1 MNRALWVL
9 LRLRYRAWLRRQ
21 SQKMHTLRGAS
32 LAGFGAI
39 LLCMWILSLIAGP
52 SVRHLE
58 PGSLERY
65 GALVLLG
72 YSLVVIF
79 VSSGGKAVS
88 FTPAEV
94 NFLFSG
100 PFSRRGLLVYK
111 IISSLALSSLSA
123 GFMMF
128 LLHAYTRLIVAG
140 FLGLVLASAFL
151 HLLSMAVSLAV
162 ITLEAHAY
170 NGHRKFALAALFGVA
185 LLIVLQASGEA
196 FPVSAGEFLT
206 RAEESP
212 VLQLILE
219 PLSWYARAFAAPHVW
234 PDLVQWSLMA
244 LAVNGALAVA
254 VIGFDTQYL
263 EAASIAGERVYA
275 RQQRIRSAGSSVQLF
290 APVKGVF
297 SLPSLPWWGGLG
309 PIAWRQLLSAI
320 RSVKGLL
327 LYLCFFGALLLWPF
341 LFEKASRGIT
351 DLLGEMTPAIVIM
364 ATLFISSIIAF
375 DFRADIDRMDV
386 LKSMPIAPYGLSFG
400 QLVTP
405 VILATIFQ
413 LFLVAFLAA
422 VWRGLGWLALFG
434 VIFIVPFNVLLFGV
448 DNLLFLL
455 FPSRFIPTP
464 GDFLLMGQQ
473 LLVSVAR
480 CFTLTLMLILAA
492 LPAGIV
498 YFVGGDPFALLFA
511 AWLGLASAAAG
522 LVWFVA
528 QAFCRFDVARSTPP

>member
-9 LRLRYRAWLRRQ
+9 LQLRYRAWLRRQ
-21 SQKMHTLRGAS
+21 SQKMHTLRGIS

-39 LLCMWILSLIAGP
+39 LLCLWILSLVADP
-52 SVRHLE
+52 SVRRLG
-58 PGSLERY
+58 PDSLERY
-65 GALVLLG
+65 GALVLLA
-72 YSLVVIF
+72 YSLVVIL
-79 VSSGGKAVS
+79 VSSSGKAVS

-111 IISSLALSSLSA
+111 IITSLALSSLSA

-140 FLGLVLASAFL
+140 FLGLVLAAAFL

-170 NGHRKFALAALFGVA
+170 NRHRKFALGALFGAA
-185 LLIVLQASGEA
+185 LLIVLQATGEA
-196 FPVSAGEFLT
+196 FPQSAGEFLT

-212 VLQLILE
+212 VLHLILE
-219 PLSWYARAFAAPHVW
+219 PLSWYARAFAAPRVW
-234 PDLVQWSLMA
+234 PDLVHWSLMA
-244 LAVNGALAVA
+244 LAVNGVLAVA
-254 VIGFDTQYL
+254 VIGFDTHYL

-275 RQQRIRSAGSSVQLF
+275 RLQRIRSAGSTVQLF

-309 PIAWRQLLSAI
+309 PIAWRQLLAAI

-327 LYLCFFGALLLWPF
+327 LYLCFCGAVLLWPF

-351 DLLGEMTPAIVIM
+351 NLLGEMTPAIVIM

-375 DFRADIDRMDV
+375 DFRADIDRIDV
-386 LKSMPIAPYGLSFG
+386 LKSMPIPPYGLAFG

-422 VWRGLGWLALFG
+422 VWRGIGLLALFG

-480 CFTLTLMLILAA
+480 CATLTLMLIVAG

-498 YFVGGDPFALLFA
+498 YFVGGDPFVLLFA

-528 QAFCRFDVARSTPP
+528 QAFSSFDVARSTPP

>member
-21 SQKMHTLRGAS
+21 RQKMHTLTGAS
-32 LAGFGAI
+32 LASFGAI
-39 LLCMWILSLIAGP
+39 LLCLWILSLVAGP
-52 SVRHLE
+52 SVRRLE
-58 PGSLERY
+58 PNSLERY

-79 VSSGGKAVS
+79 VSSSGKAVS
-88 FTPAEV
+88 FSPAEV

-111 IISSLALSSLSA
+111 IIASLALSSLSA

-128 LLHAYTRLIVAG
+128 FLHAYTRLIVAG

-151 HLLSMAVSLAV
+151 HLLSMAVSLAI

-170 NGHRKFALAALFGVA
+170 NRHRKFALGALFGVA
-185 LLIVLQASGEA
+185 LLIVLQVTGEA
-196 FPVSAGEFLT
+196 FPRSTGEFLT

-219 PLSWYARAFAAPHVW
+219 PLSWYARAFTAPHVW
-234 PDLVQWSLMA
+234 PDLAQWSLMA
-244 LAVNGALAVA
+244 LAVNGLLAVA
-254 VIGFDTQYL
+254 VFGFDTHYL
-263 EAASIAGERVYA
+263 EAASIASERVYA
-275 RQQRIRSAGSSVQLF
+275 RLQRIRSAGSSFQLF
-290 APVKGVF
+290 APAKGLF

-309 PIAWRQLLSAI
+309 PIAWRQLLAAV

-327 LYLCFFGALLLWPF
+327 LYLCFLGALLLWPF
-341 LFEKASRGIT
+341 LFANAGRGLT
-351 DLLGEMTPAIVIM
+351 DLLGDKTPAIIIM
-364 ATLFISSIIAF
+364 ATLFISSMIAF
-375 DFRADIDRMDV
+375 DFRADIDRIDV
-386 LKSMPIAPYGLSFG
+386 LKSMPIPPYGLAFG

-413 LFLVAFLAA
+413 LLLVAFLGA
-422 VWRGLGWLALFG
+422 VWRGLGGLALIG

-448 DNLLFLL
+448 DNLLFLW

-480 CFTLTLMLILAA
+480 CFTLTLMLILAG
-492 LPAGIV
+492 LPAGLV
-498 YFVGGDPFALLFA
+498 YFLAGNAFVLLFA
-511 AWLGLASAAAG
+511 AWLGLASVAMG